1 MVLVPASPRGVSCE
15 CPKDITMPVLMT
27 GGTAQDASSTNVD
40 WKTLK
45 MHLSVQGEETL
56 SEKKRKEKKR
66 KRNLG
71 GRDIVEFH
79 FLRLFFL
86 LICTS

>member
-1 MVLVPASPRGVSCE
+1 
-15 CPKDITMPVLMT
+15 MT

-56 SEKKRKEKKR
+56 SEKKRKEKE
-66 KRNLG
+66 
-71 GRDIVEFH
+71 I
-79 FLRLFFL
+79 
-86 LICTS
+86 

>member
-1 MVLVPASPRGVSCE
+1 MLLVPASPRGVSCE
-15 CPKDITMPVLMT
+15 CPKAITMPVSMT
-27 GGTAQDASSTNVD
+27 GGTTQDASSTNVD

-56 SEKKRKEKKR
+56 SEEKR